1 MIEYDPDRANELLDE
16 MGLTE
21 RDGEGFRL
29 TPSGER
35 LQIVFECA
43 AIFGPWP
50 EIGELLGEHYKQIG
64 LEWITKVHNRQLL
77 VEHMGTGDMDCH
89 MWTANG
95 EFHLVGECRTYIS
108 FQGAAAFQS
117 WYNTGGKEGEEPPD
131 FMKTQWELW
140 DEITVTVDEEKQKEL
155 VRQILEIHKENM
167 VTIGICTSPPEV
179 VVVKNDMRNVPEKAL
194 SDWPLL
200 SPGNTIVEQ
209 YFIRQG

>member
-1 MIEYDPDRANELLDE
+1 MIERDVDRANGYLDE

-21 RDGEGFRL
+21 RDAEGYRL
-29 TPSGER
+29 MPSGER

-50 EIGELLGEHYKQIG
+50 EIGELLGAHYKDLG
-64 LEWITKVHNRQLL
+64 VEWTTLVHNRQLL
-77 VEHMGTGDMDCH
+77 VQHMGTGDMDCH

-95 EFHLVGECRTYIS
+95 EFHLVGECRTYIN
-108 FQGAAAFQS
+108 FQGGAAFANY
-117 WYNTGGKEGEEPPD
+117 YNSGGKEGEVPPD
-131 FMKTQWELW
+131 FMQKQWDLW

-155 VRQILEIHKENM
+155 VRQILEIHKEQM

-179 VVVKNDMRNVPEKAL
+179 VVVKNNMRNVPETAL
-194 SDWPLL
+194 SDWPCL

-209 YFIRQG
+209 YYFKS